1 MSGAWRGAGR
11 SAPEAPEGQRGG
23 GRRGGRR
30 RARGGGGRC
39 GARPRPPPPR
49 SAAAPRASPS
59 RPAPLRRRCRPP
71 TLRLPPRNSASADVR
86 RLPTA
91 APPCPSPRPPR
102 PPRHPANSL
111 PLTPASTTPTASPIH
126 PAVGNPQ
133 PPPRPSSSSS
143 PDCTAGP
150 SLGAE
155 CFGGGCEGSEAA
167 APESSAAPGSCSA
180 ESSTTAL
187 MDSSAG
193 SCRCSASTTCRAPV
207 SASLPSPSSPE
218 THKSQ
223 RQPFVRPVRCLPG
236 PSLPGTAVAALYTPG
251 TTYRGGIVPGAW
263 QPGSSLRSGA
273 SRCQASRGWR
283 SSRLATL
290 ASILLQM

>member
-23 GRRGGRR
+23 GDEGV
-30 RARGGGGRC
+30 GGGLEEEEG
-39 GARPRPPPPR
+39 GAAPDLGHLRLAQPPPRGHPRRVQPPPP
-49 SAAAPRASPS
+49 SLPPS
-59 RPAPLRRRCRPP
+59 DPALA
-71 TLRLPPRNSASADVR
+71 PRNSASADVR

-251 TTYRGGIVPGAW
+251 TTYRGHCTGGVAARK
-263 QPGSSLRSGA
+263 QPAFRSVA
-273 SRCQASRGWR
+273 LPS
-283 SSRLATL
+283 
-290 ASILLQM
+290 